1 MKIAIAADHNG
12 FGLKNRLV
20 AWLICNGHEV
30 ADCTPGQPSG
40 PDTLLDYP
48 PLCLRACSLI
58 TGGDADAA
66 VIIGGSGQGESIVC
80 NKIPGIRAGIGHDD
94 FMVEISRGHND
105 ANVLILGTKAIS
117 DDEAERLL
125 AKWLVVPFK
134 GGAHQQRIEQIT
146 ELETVVGL
154 LFPSPAQ
161 GTQDPLNRFDSNAFE
176 YRANKFTTRI

>member
-1 MKIAIAADHNG
+1 MKIAISADHNG
-12 FGLKNRLV
+12 FNLKNRLV
-20 AWLICNGHEV
+20 AWLVVNGHEV
-30 ADCTPGQPSG
+30 ADCTPGEPSRADI
-40 PDTLLDYP
+40 PLDYP

-58 TGGDADAA
+58 TVGGADAA
-66 VIIGGSGQGESIVC
+66 VVIGGSGQGESIIC

-134 GGAHQQRIEQIT
+134 GGVHQQRIEQIT
-146 ELETVVGL
+146 ELEAAVGL

-161 GTQDPLNRFDSNAFE
+161 GTEDLLNHFDSNAFPN
-176 YRANKFTTRI
+176 YTDF

>member
-12 FGLKNRLV
+12 FSLKNRLV
-20 AWLICNGHEV
+20 AWLIGQGHEV
-30 ADCTPGQPSG
+30 ADCVPGQSAD
-40 PDTLLDYP
+40 PDALLDYP
-48 PLCLRACSLI
+48 PLCLRACSLV

-66 VIIGGSGQGESIVC
+66 VVIGGSGQGESIVC

-105 ANVLILGTKAIS
+105 ANVLILGAKAIS

-134 GGAHQQRIEQIT
+134 GGVHQQRVGQIA
-146 ELETVVGL
+146 ELEAAIGL
-154 LFPSPAQ
+154 LFPP
-161 GTQDPLNRFDSNAFE
+161 PRREHNIR
-176 YRANKFTTRI
+176 